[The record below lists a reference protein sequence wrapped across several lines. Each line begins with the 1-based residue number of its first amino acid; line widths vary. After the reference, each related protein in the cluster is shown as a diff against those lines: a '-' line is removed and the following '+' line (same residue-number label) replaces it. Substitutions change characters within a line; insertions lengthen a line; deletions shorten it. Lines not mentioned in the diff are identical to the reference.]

1 MRICTADCCGF
12 FIHKR
17 CKFLYTSADGLCN
30 HYRRVVMRFQHQGI
44 QKIAKQK
51 LFSLPHTEMYF
62 RRCGCFSRCSCDRL
76 LLSVFQC
83 QNACHDFRCARHCHR
98 ICLTFSEQHTAGIA
112 IHQACRR
119 CKQLIRLALLLC
131 RSHGH
136 TSQKQKQDSQ
146 EKTCLVSSFSVQNQ
160 IPLVF
165 FLFKNGKAGRSFGI
179 GFLSASSSLYEVS
192 CKIMVKFHKVI
203 DTTIHIMYNSPCLY
217 RITKLFVYFY

>member
-1 MRICTADCCGF
+1 MVSAIITAA
-12 FIHKR
+12 
-17 CKFLYTSADGLCN
+17 SLCDSSIRE
-30 HYRRVVMRFQHQGI
+30 YRRSPSRNC
-44 QKIAKQK
+44 
-51 LFSLPHTEMYF
+51 SPLPHTEMYF

-98 ICLTFSEQHTAGIA
+98 ICLAFSEQHTAGIA

-146 EKTCLVSSFSVQNQ
+146 EKPVLF
-160 IPLVF
+160 LL
-165 FLFKNGKAGRSFGI
+165 FLFKIRSPLCF
-179 GFLSASSSLYEVS
+179 FSLKTE
-192 CKIMVKFHKVI
+192 KPDALLGPAF
-203 DTTIHIMYNSPCLY
+203 CLLLLHY
-217 RITKLFVYFY
+217 MRFPAKSW

>member
-98 ICLTFSEQHTAGIA
+98 ICLAFSEQHTAGIA
-112 IHQACRR
+112 IHQACRS
-119 CKQLIRLALLLC
+119 CKQLIRLTLLPGGGC
-131 RSHGH
+131 RH
-136 TSQKQKQDSQ
+136 TSKKQKQDSQ
-146 EKTCLVSSFSVQNQ
+146 KKSRPVSSFSVQNP
-160 IPLVF
+160 ILLLLF
-165 FLFKNGKAGRSFGI
+165 FLQIN
-179 GFLSASSSLYEVS
+179 L
-192 CKIMVKFHKVI
+192 
-203 DTTIHIMYNSPCLY
+203 
-217 RITKLFVYFY
+217 